1 MYLEALRE
9 LNEPHNEKDALDF
22 LLYCWA
28 KAPCILLMDNDSI
41 VGFAGL
47 NVYAPLYD
55 KKRLELHEYMFYIKP
70 SHRGIR
76 AWRMLCKAV
85 QDVSAQ
91 FNLVFVGTHRL
102 TGSIK
107 HHERLIR
114 MAGAKP
120 QAIISVYGEKE

>member
-9 LNEPHNEKDALDF
+9 LNEPHDEKDALDF
-22 LLYCWA
+22 MLFCWS
-28 KAPCILLMDNDSI
+28 KCPCIILEDNANM

-47 NVYAPLYD
+47 NVFAPSYD
-55 KKRLELHEYMFYIKP
+55 KSRLELHDYMFYIQP
-70 SHRGIR
+70 SYRGLR
-76 AWRMLCKAV
+76 AWRELARAV
-85 QDVSAQ
+85 QAVSDK
-91 FNLVFVGTHRL
+91 FNLVFVGEHRL

-120 QAIISVYGEKE
+120 KAIISAYGEK